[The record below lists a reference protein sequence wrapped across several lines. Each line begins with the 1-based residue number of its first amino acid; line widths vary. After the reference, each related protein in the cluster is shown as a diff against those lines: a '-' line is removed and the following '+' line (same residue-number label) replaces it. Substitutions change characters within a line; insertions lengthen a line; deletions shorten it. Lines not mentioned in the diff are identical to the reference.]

1 MIGVDEQD
9 NAGKDFANALSAF
22 RNRDLEPEPDILK
35 AQDNAT
41 SFFSASDVLMSV
53 PRGVV
58 GAAKGAYNLADI
70 LTFDLLPD
78 WENNPLGASTSTVG
92 SVVEVISEFA
102 VGFLTGSAAISAASK
117 ATKLGKVAKA
127 AKWLQGSS
135 VKQQMAKSAVAG
147 GFADLTVFEGD
158 EMRLSN
164 LIESVPGLG
173 NPITEFLATKEDDV
187 DSLTGRLKNVL
198 EGGLVGTVAEGAVRG
213 GVGIYKM
220 ARGMAAAAD
229 VVRETRLAA
238 EAGKSA
244 EEVFAAREAAIE
256 RNKKWLQEVPEASEE
271 YLAGAERKL
280 AEDDAVMSRRRSSQP
295 GSEKLINRVLLDSV
309 RKRAA
314 EQGLDREAAQAIES
328 FVARIGPSLFDGTTL
343 SVRKMQE
350 GAAGAYDFLDDIIA
364 IAKDVYGGGSGDKTF
379 LHEAWH
385 MLSRYM
391 DDSTVQR
398 LGKEYEEAAAKF
410 AKDNGIN
417 LEALR
422 GKPSNVSKQVKKLV
436 DEKGINPDE
445 AYAMTSLDE
454 WFVWNM
460 VRATE
465 NTAERE
471 GRRGIFWGLKD
482 FVDNL
487 VVSVRGKTAIEDVTD
502 KFFNRGME
510 NRAHRSL
517 MSVYRR
523 SLEQRL
529 ARPATAADFRLVDEK
544 AVDDVLA
551 GGEDAATAY
560 SIKLTPEQIKDLDPS
575 IPRNADGSID
585 EAAFRKTLT
594 QAREDGVVNLMPILR
609 DEGIDR
615 AALEYSE
622 LVKSGGLGKPAAIS
636 QESQLEGVITRIR
649 QIVGMSPEDIA
660 AQSEMIGKEVT
671 ALVGALSE
679 VRARSLEVL
688 QNLIDAKAPEEKIR
702 AAAEAFR
709 AVFAVDSAQRS
720 TLGRVFG
727 LLDNGRLEVIANDPA
742 SQKILNEILGD
753 LDVPIIHPNPKPY
766 GPISD
771 KLGKAAR
778 TGLDILLELFRNS
791 ILSGPRT
798 TTVNVAGNLMGAA
811 SFQAERTVG
820 AWVSDRILGRHA
832 ADGMDVLASKEGRV
846 LIGYLDHITD
856 LFGMLFGRTPKGP
869 TNAAGRPIAA
879 ANAAESW
886 RREGAGVTLADQAWS
901 EGVEVRR
908 GISAQRLGLG
918 TNRVDSAGKPVLDS
932 MGRPIFDPTP
942 AGHFINVMGKIVNL
956 PMAALGVTDEFTS
969 TMISRTNAKEMIRH
983 ELRGRLATMSAADV
997 ENHIEKTLGQ
1007 MFDENGRLYGR
1018 RAVEE
1023 RAIKQAVSEGLDPKS
1038 AAFKVRVS
1046 NLVGYGDAK
1055 IGFEAFDPS
1064 IDGLARQVERRVREA
1079 TWKTELSDI
1088 ANDPLRGFGTKFV
1101 ANLGKSASTLVRNV
1115 PAAGLIL
1122 PFIRTPT
1129 NLITWALNRNPASLV
1144 WTGIRNDW
1152 YKASPEMQAELMG
1165 RLTTGVA
1172 FYSFATGL
1180 ATMGTLTGRGP
1191 RDPALRQQLR
1201 ESGWQP
1207 YSIKVG
1213 DTYVSY
1219 ARADPFS
1226 TIIGFVADL
1235 ADAAHKVETGE
1246 IDGLT
1251 DIAASI
1257 VGVST
1262 SVITDK
1268 TFVAGLTA
1276 MLNAVTRPDLYGEQ
1290 LIKQYASAVVPNFFA
1305 QSLTPF
1311 SEELERSRSA
1321 LDAIMMRI
1329 PGWGDD
1335 TVDKVRNPL
1344 GEPVLREKGPLG
1356 NVTDP
1361 INPFSISTVKND
1373 PLNQEFIRLGRAV
1386 SAPRRTLNGGIDLW
1400 DFRNSKGQS
1409 AYDRYQEL
1417 TSEVSIGSKDLRSSL
1432 LSMIGQ
1438 RRYQA
1443 LPDADVE
1450 GMESPRAGLLRSEIG
1465 RYRRKA
1471 FSRLLEEFP
1480 DLARRYQEV
1489 KSRGG

>member
-1 MIGVDEQD
+1 MIEED
-9 NAGKDFANALSAF
+9 NLGSDPFSLANAPQTEDSGG
-22 RNRDLEPEPDILK
+22 NVGGDILK

-135 VKQQMAKSAVAG
+135 VKQQMAKGAVAG

-198 EGGLVGTVAEGAVRG
+198 EGGLVGTVAEGVIRG
-213 GVGIYKM
+213 LAKGVAASADIVKKL
-220 ARGMAAAAD
+220 RAAAQ
-229 VVRETRLAA
+229 E
-238 EAGKSA
+238 GKSVD
-244 EEVFAAREAAIE
+244 ELLTIRDDLV
-256 RNKKWLQEVPEASEE
+256 KQH
-271 YLAGAERKL
+271 
-280 AEDDAVMSRRRSSQP
+280 AEDLEGAS
-295 GSEKLINRVLLDSV
+295 K
-309 RKRAA
+309 AA
-314 EQGLDREAAQAIES
+314 EQIEEAVAAKQVDETPAAAQADPAVE
-328 FVARIGPSLFDGTTL
+328 VGTARDVNQPLT
-343 SVRKMQE
+343 KEQ
-350 GAAGAYDFLDDIIA
+350 LD
-364 IAKDVYGGGSGDKTF
+364 T
-379 LHEAWH
+379 
-385 MLSRYM
+385 
-391 DDSTVQR
+391 
-398 LGKEYEEAAAKF
+398 
-410 AKDNGIN
+410 
-417 LEALR
+417 
-422 GKPSNVSKQVKKLV
+422 
-436 DEKGINPDE
+436 
-445 AYAMTSLDE
+445 
-454 WFVWNM
+454 
-460 VRATE
+460 
-465 NTAERE
+465 
-471 GRRGIFWGLKD
+471 
-482 FVDNL
+482 
-487 VVSVRGKTAIEDVTD
+487 
-502 KFFNRGME
+502 
-510 NRAHRSL
+510 
-517 MSVYRR
+517 
-523 SLEQRL
+523 
-529 ARPATAADFRLVDEK
+529 
-544 AVDDVLA
+544 
-551 GGEDAATAY
+551 
-560 SIKLTPEQIKDLDPS
+560 LDPS
-575 IPRNADGSID
+575 IPRNPDGSVD
-585 EAAFRKTLT
+585 E
-594 QAREDGVVNLMPILR
+594 
-609 DEGIDR
+609 
-615 AALEYSE
+615 
-622 LVKSGGLGKPAAIS
+622 
-636 QESQLEGVITRIR
+636 
-649 QIVGMSPEDIA
+649 
-660 AQSEMIGKEVT
+660 
-671 ALVGALSE
+671 
-679 VRARSLEVL
+679 
-688 QNLIDAKAPEEKIR
+688 
-702 AAAEAFR
+702 EAFR
-709 AVFAVDSAQRS
+709 RLLGTLREDRKVNLLRMADEDFNGAVMAYDALKKTGKMPDTPPTITRREQLESVVDEVQSLENKTASELAELLKQEQKGSLAVQTSIRLRLEREIASLQDAFNRGAPKEQTEALKESIAVWVNLDKQAGSGASRLLQIRDTGLLERLFADPTNKKVAEELVDS
-720 TLGRVFG
+720 LGV
-727 LLDNGRLEVIANDPA
+727 AA
-742 SQKILNEILGD
+742 
-753 LDVPIIHPNPKPY
+753 IHPNTAPY
-766 GPISD
+766 GSISD
-771 KLGKAAR
+771 KISKITK
-778 TGLDILLELFRNS
+778 TGLDIMLELFRNS

-798 TTVNVAGNLMGAA
+798 TAVNVSGNVAGMMAFQGERAA
-811 SFQAERTVG
+811 G
-820 AWVSDRILGRHA
+820 AWVASKILGRSSA
-832 ADGMDVLASKEGRV
+832 KDIDLLASKEGRV
-846 LIGYLDHITD
+846 LVGYLDQLGD
-856 LFGMLFGRTPKGP
+856 LFGMLVGRTPKGP
-869 TNAAGRPIAA
+869 TSATGKPLALT
-879 ANAAESW
+879 NAAESW
-886 RREGAGVTLADQAWS
+886 RREGSGVTLADQAWS
-901 EGVEVRR
+901 EGVEMRR

-918 TNRVDSAGKPVLDS
+918 GARMDAAGKPVLDS

-942 AGHFINVMGKIVNL
+942 AGHIINTLGAVVNL
-956 PMAALGVTDEFTS
+956 PMRVLGATDEAVS
-969 TMISRTNAKEMIRH
+969 TMISRTNAREMVRQQ
-983 ELRGRLATMSAADV
+983 LGKRAASMTADEV
-997 ENHIEKTLGQ
+997 ENHLNSVMKQ
-1007 MFDENGRLYGR
+1007 MFDETGRLYGR
-1018 RAVEE
+1018 KTVEE
-1023 RAIKQAVSEGLDPKS
+1023 RAIRQTLSEGLNPNETLGK
-1038 AAFKVRVS
+1038 ARVLD
-1046 NLVGYGDAK
+1046 LVQNGDAK
-1055 IGFEAFDPS
+1055 IGFEPFDPS
-1064 IDGLARQVERRVREA
+1064 IDGLARQVEARVREA

-1144 WTGIRNDW
+1144 WKGIQNEW
-1152 YKASPEMQAELMG
+1152 YKANPEKQAELMG
-1165 RLTTGVA
+1165 RLMTGVG

-1180 ATMGTLTGRGP
+1180 AAMGTLTGRGP

-1373 PLNQEFIRLGRAV
+1373 PLNQEFIRLGRAI
-1386 SAPRRTLNGGIDLW
+1386 SSPRRTLNGGIDLW

-1417 TSEVSIGSKDLRSSL
+1417 TSEVRIGSKDLRSSL